1 MPSLTNWHIFFHDH
15 ATPADAQAILC
26 PPKESIPLLTGETVQ
41 GIPFQFEQGII
52 ALDTIR
58 PGMPECPNE
67 GYAIAVATILS
78 DKAQT
83 VNIGISTDWWLEV
96 YLNGDMAGSTREIG
110 NGNASYTPLAH
121 VFPLTLKPGE
131 NVLAVW
137 LHHGPW
143 VIYWPFCAALLP
155 PPPDVLSSLASLEE
169 YRQLFYPNHQRIAAG
184 PLLKATDTHLQVQV
198 ELFFQ
203 QTAILQLRSQGTARW
218 HEIRECVL
226 GQLPVDTHHLFDL
239 PSLIPDTTYEYRIKI
254 ADSILEHE
262 EFSPTYTFHTPQAV
276 DSTHRLF
283 CTADLQM
290 SRPERQRIL
299 NSFFDHDAS
308 VADLFCTLGDLLNST
323 EEFYRDYFLDVLPTA
338 LSRTSHRQ
346 VWVPVRG
353 NHELRGAHSTDWLK
367 HIGCSYYLFRYGD
380 TAYLV
385 LDSGDDKRL
394 SPPPHVYTRRTDHT
408 ALFNAQREWLLRAIA
423 TPEFQTARHRIILCH
438 ATPFDQDADFEE
450 FHEQFMARNLQ
461 RLLGDFFYGPH
472 PRYKID
478 LWLAGHTHKSARY
491 TPHDQ
496 KIVSF
501 SEPGFH
507 RLTDREKNLYPF
519 PVVVLDG
526 PGNIGPCQASG
537 ILVTVSPECIE
548 VISRQPTGEVI
559 DHIRIQP
566 DNTVEVIETAL
577 Q

>member
-1 MPSLTNWHIFFHDH
+1 MPSLTNWLIFFHDR
-15 ATPADAQAILC
+15 ATPADAQAIRR
-26 PPKESIPLLTGETVQ
+26 PPAGSITLLTGETVQ

-52 ALDTIR
+52 ALDTLR
-58 PGMPECPNE
+58 PGMPDCPNE
-67 GYAIAVATILS
+67 GYAIAVATIHS
-78 DKAQT
+78 ETAQT
-83 VNIGISTDWWLEV
+83 VNFGVSTDWWLEV
-96 YLNGDMAGSTREIG
+96 YVNGEMAGSTQELG
-110 NGNASYTPLAH
+110 NGTASYTPLSH
-121 VFPLTLKPGE
+121 IFPLSLKAGE
-131 NVLAVW
+131 NTLAVW

-143 VIYWPFCAALLP
+143 VVYWPFCAALLP
-155 PPPDVLSSLASLEE
+155 SPPEALNPLASLEQ
-169 YRQLFYPNHQRIAAG
+169 YRQLFFHGHERIAAG
-184 PLLKATDTHLQVQV
+184 PFLKAAEGHLQIQV

-203 QTAILQLRSQGTARW
+203 QTAILLLRPQGADRW
-218 HEIRECVL
+218 QEFRKCVL
-226 GQLPVDTHHLFDL
+226 GQLPMDTHYAFDL
-239 PSLIPDTTYEYRIKI
+239 PSLTPDTTYEYCLKT
-254 ADSILEHE
+254 ADTSLEHE
-262 EFSPTYTFHTPQAV
+262 ETTPVYVFHTPPQGLT
-276 DSTHRLF
+276 THRFF

-290 SRPERQRIL
+290 SRAARQRIL
-299 NSFFDHDAS
+299 EGFFDHDAAK
-308 VADLFCTLGDLLNST
+308 ADLFCTLGDLLNST
-323 EEFYRDYFLDVLPTA
+323 DEFYQEYFLDVLAFA
-338 LSRTSHRQ
+338 LDRTDHRQ

-353 NHELRGAHSTDWLK
+353 NHELRGPHSSDWFKYL
-367 HIGCSYYLFRYGD
+367 GCSYYLFRYAD

-385 LDSGDDKRL
+385 LDSGDDKRVT
-394 SPPPHVYTRRTDHT
+394 PPPHIYTRRTDHT
-408 ALFNAQREWLLRAIA
+408 ELFNAQREWLLQAIA
-423 TPEFQTARHRIILCH
+423 TPEFQTAKHRIILCH

-461 RLLGDFFYGPH
+461 RLLGDFFYGPN

-501 SEPGFH
+501 SAPGFH
-507 RLTDREKNLYPF
+507 RLTEREKDLYPF

-537 ILVTVSPECIE
+537 ILVTVTPEFIE
-548 VISRQPTGEVI
+548 VLSRQPTGEVI